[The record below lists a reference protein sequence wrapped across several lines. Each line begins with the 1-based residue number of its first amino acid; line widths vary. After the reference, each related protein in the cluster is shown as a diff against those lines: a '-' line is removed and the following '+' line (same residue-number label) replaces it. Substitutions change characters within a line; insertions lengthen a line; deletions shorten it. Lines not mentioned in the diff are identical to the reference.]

1 MKICLSCEGVTDAE
15 QRECAHCGAPM
26 VATSR
31 VLFPLRRGDED
42 SPSPLLG
49 RVIDGKY
56 RIVGMLGRGGIG
68 AVYRAVHEVSL
79 IQVALKVLHP
89 RWSSRPEFRT
99 WFLAEARKAGRVV
112 HEGCARV
119 LDVGA
124 AVDGSVY
131 IAVEFVEGRTLAEF
145 LATEGPLSAP
155 PLIDLGAQIAR
166 AMAAAH
172 SAGVVHRDLSPRNVM
187 VFVREGRLATKIL
200 DFGLAITPAPTR
212 TTAALASDHLLD
224 HAGFATPPYSAPEHL
239 AGRDV
244 DGRADLY
251 SLGVILYEALS
262 DSLPVR
268 GNSRAEYAR
277 ETLEGRLIPLRPQQ
291 DCPRGLSRLIEKLL
305 AYEPAE
311 RPPTATAVVQALER
325 LRHVRRGW
333 LEVVAVVAAFA
344 AVVALLVAFLPRS
357 VATSLRVADGGALRL
372 SAQAERS
379 AQVLRTSA
387 LLADRFTLTGGVFD
401 RLRLLVSL
409 DGRQV
414 ADIPLAEWWTGSA
427 DEYRWRAE
435 ASELVRRLKSLAVD
449 SAMDLEFRVGAA
461 QSLGRARIL
470 LDDSPP
476 RVSIALDSVREPGQS
491 LCGSDRV
498 VLTIEDEQVATSR
511 LHLEFARAS
520 RAPATIPLNA
530 AELDSSPRTLSE
542 LLGEA
547 FADPLGHGSGSM
559 WIVARDRAGNEA
571 RSEPLGFEG
580 LDLAAPKLLEVG
592 APGGGALVIMSADG
606 ARLRVR
612 LAPRETGVRFFAT
625 APGEATER
633 ELRIAADQEASVDR
647 FDVLLPTNADGS
659 LPAAGVWRFHL
670 VDPVG
675 NRSATREEG
684 LEFQSADP
692 REEIR
697 PLIGEPNDP
706 AHVVGFGDGF
716 VASGGPWSLQLATAP
731 LYEPVSATLARAD
744 GRQLAMAVIDA
755 RPGHAR
761 LHVDSIEGGEWS
773 LTIEL
778 VETRTSARRSLAP
791 RSVLVSTLPPQLHLP
806 AGADAVFL
814 PDLVERA
821 VLEIQGAT
829 VRQGAGWQ
837 LSPSDLRLVRG
848 RVWTRVAGTLVAR
861 ELSADRGALDPLLF
875 PVAIARGWNEIL
887 LEVEDLLGRPL
898 TLSIGDM
905 EYPAGP
911 GPVSVLRFFAHDA
924 PVRAN
929 RPVFDLEYA
938 QPLRVALTADLPPAG
953 EFAWRL
959 VIGERRIAPVAV
971 APTNDEQQTLAF
983 EVPFDVAAAGT
994 GLVDVDG
1001 RRYGEGLSGRLVARV
1016 LTPAGTFEIPIDVR
1030 TIRTTLRSSSL
1041 ADWCSDLPAALAKLT
1056 LVPVPGPGPGAVVP
1070 DLVPQDARGRALF
1083 RLSPPTEVRNV
1094 SDVFVQ
1100 DSEFTAAQ
1108 YRAVLDHALPRALR
1122 LPIADRRT
1130 LIAVGDPLGE
1140 RRLDRAGLEP
1150 HADWPADD
1158 EQAIV
1163 GVDCYQAWTVIA
1175 LLSQWCFGD
1184 PRVLRLPLGIE
1195 LEVAGFGS
1203 AVPVVPVRY
1212 ASALRGPGLFAEPL
1226 RSAMQ
1231 PGRNGPWPW
1240 TKSDCERVGDF
1251 VVSDLGDR
1259 IFGLD
1264 CGVREWVLDPEFV
1277 VVAGSS
1283 VAASPDV
1290 RSDYPRL
1297 LEQARATFEAAP
1309 RTTRGAAA
1317 RGIVRGISAV
1327 EIGGFLEAD
1336 ARVSPEFVG
1345 VVRELQLRRDGAGLL
1360 PGSKDPH
1367 LAWIGFRVGAGAAFV
1382 RRMRAR

>member
-15 QRECAHCGAPM
+15 QRECAHCGAPL
-26 VATSR
+26 VATNR

-131 IAVEFVEGRTLAEF
+131 IAVEFVDGRTLAEF
-145 LATEGPLSAP
+145 LATEGPLPAP
-155 PLIDLGAQIAR
+155 SIVDLGAQIAR

-187 VFVREGRLATKIL
+187 VFVREGHLSTKVL
-200 DFGLAITPAPTR
+200 DFGLAITPASAR

-239 AGRDV
+239 AGREV

-268 GNSRAEYAR
+268 GNSRAEHAR
-277 ETLEGRLIPLRPQQ
+277 ETLEGRLIPLRARQ
-291 DCPRGLSRLIEKLL
+291 DCPRGLSRLVEKLL

-311 RPPTATAVVQALER
+311 RPPTAMAVVQALER
-325 LRHVRRGW
+325 LRHVRRRW
-333 LEVVAVVAAFA
+333 LEVVAVLSAFA
-344 AVVALLVAFLPRS
+344 AVVALLLAFLPRS
-357 VATSLRVADGGALRL
+357 VSPSLRVADGGALRL
-372 SAQAERS
+372 FAGAAMG
-379 AQVLRTSA
+379 AQVMRSSA
-387 LLADRFTLTGGVFD
+387 LLADRFTLTGDVID
-401 RLRLLVSL
+401 RLRLLVTR
-409 DGRQV
+409 DGREV
-414 ADIPLAEWWTGSA
+414 ADIPLAEWWTGSVG
-427 DEYRWRAE
+427 EYRWRAD
-435 ASELVRRLKSLAVD
+435 ATELIRRWKPITGD
-449 SAMDLEFRVGAA
+449 DPMDLEFRVGAA
-461 QSLGRARIL
+461 QVLGRARVR

-476 RVSIALDSVREPGQS
+476 RVSIRLDSDREPGVS
-491 LCGSDRV
+491 LRGTDRV
-498 VLTIEDEQVATSR
+498 VLTIEDEQIATSR
-511 LHLEFARAS
+511 LHVEFARPS
-520 RAPATIPLNA
+520 RAPSTVPLSP
-530 AELDSSPRTLSE
+530 AELDSPPRTLAE
-542 LLGEA
+542 LLGDA
-547 FADPLGHGSGSM
+547 FGDPLGHGSGSM

-571 RSEPLGFEG
+571 RSDPLEFEG

-592 APGGGALVIMSADG
+592 APGGGALVIMSEEG

-612 LAPRETGVRFFAT
+612 VASRETGVRLFAM
-625 APGEATER
+625 APSEAAER
-633 ELRIAADQEASVDR
+633 ELRIAADDEASVDR

-659 LPAAGVWRFHL
+659 LPPAGVWRFHL

-675 NRSATREEG
+675 NRSETREER

-697 PLIGEPNDP
+697 PWIDEPTDP
-706 AHVVGFGDGF
+706 ARIVGFGDGF
-716 VASGGPWSLQLATAP
+716 VASGGPWALQLATAP
-731 LYEPVSATLARAD
+731 LYEPVSATLSRAD
-744 GRQLAMAVIDA
+744 GRQLKMAIIDA
-755 RPGHAR
+755 GAGHAR
-761 LHVDSIEGGEWS
+761 LQVDSIEAGEWS
-773 LTIEL
+773 LVIEL
-778 VETRTSARRSLAP
+778 METRSSARRTLAP
-791 RSVLVSTLPPQLHLP
+791 RSVLVSTSPPQLHLP

-861 ELSADRGALDPLLF
+861 ELSADRRATDPLLF

-898 TLSIGDM
+898 ALSIDDL
-905 EYPAGP
+905 EFPAGP
-911 GPVSVLRFFAHDA
+911 GPVGVLRFFAHDA
-924 PVRAN
+924 PVRAA

-938 QPLRVALTADLPPAG
+938 QPLRVALTAELPPAG

-959 VIGERRIAPVAV
+959 VIGERRIAPITVE
-971 APTNDEQQTLAF
+971 PTSDEQQSLAF
-983 EVPFDVAAAGT
+983 EVPFDVAAAAA

-1001 RRYGEGLSGRLVARV
+1001 RRYGEGLSGRMVARI
-1016 LTPAGTFEIPIDVR
+1016 LTPAGSFEIPIDVR
-1030 TIRTTLRSSSL
+1030 TIRTTLRASRL
-1041 ADWCSDLPAALAKLT
+1041 GDWCSDLPPALAAVT

-1094 SDVFVQ
+1094 ADVFVQ

-1108 YRAVLDHALPRALR
+1108 YRAVLDHGLPRALR
-1122 LPIADRRT
+1122 LSIADQRA

-1150 HADWPADD
+1150 HAEWPAND

-1175 LLSQWCFGD
+1175 LLSHWCFGD

-1203 AVPVVPVRY
+1203 AVPVAPVRY
-1212 ASALRGPGLFAEPL
+1212 ASALRGPGLFAQPL

-1231 PGRNGPWPW
+1231 PGTNGMWPW
-1240 TKSDCERVGDF
+1240 TRGDCERVGDF

-1277 VVAGSS
+1277 VAAAPAI
-1283 VAASPDV
+1283 AASTDV

-1297 LEQARATFEAAP
+1297 LEQARAAFEAAP

-1317 RGIVRGISAV
+1317 RGIVRGIAAV
-1327 EIGGFLEAD
+1327 EIGGFIEVD
-1336 ARVSPEFVG
+1336 GRVSPEFVG

-1360 PGSKDPH
+1360 TGSMDPH
-1367 LAWIGFRVGAGAAFV
+1367 LAWIGFRIGAGSAFV